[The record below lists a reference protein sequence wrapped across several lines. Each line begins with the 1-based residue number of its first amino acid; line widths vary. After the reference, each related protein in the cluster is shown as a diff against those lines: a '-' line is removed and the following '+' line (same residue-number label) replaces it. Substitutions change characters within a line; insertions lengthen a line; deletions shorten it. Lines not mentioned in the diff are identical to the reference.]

1 MATITS
7 ATSGNW
13 SDGATWVG
21 GVVPTAVDDV
31 IIGAGHTVTAD
42 VDITVLTISGAANTA
57 SNLAVTTNITITCTG
72 ANGITSKNVI
82 SGLGLVRI
90 TGAGITVNINS
101 NLRAVNAL
109 SYAIDI
115 LAICTVN
122 INGDVINTLI
132 GSGGTRTQTINIDVA
147 ATVNIVGNLQGGT
160 GNATLGNPAVRITA
174 NGTLNITGNLQAG
187 ATGVTGHCVMN
198 TTSLCN
204 INVTGNITGQD
215 GNGINSDQNS
225 TINII
230 GNLTANNNRA
240 VLLSGSTA
248 ICNVT
253 GAIVASNNS
262 YGLQATSASS
272 VVTISTP
279 CFNAPNGTM
288 AVFAPNIKLLNAGT
302 SQWQFAT
309 DVVGTD
315 KTLYSAGVN
324 LGNPATTD
332 VRDGVTYASGA
343 LTGTLKVPP
352 STAVSVGVPVDNT
365 VGSAVVTVT
374 DLGALLASY
383 NV

>member
-13 SDGATWVG
+13 SAGATWVG

-42 VDITVLTISGAANTA
+42 VDITVLTISGAANVN
-57 SNLAVTTNITITCTG
+57 SNLSVTTNRTITCTG
-72 ANGITSKNVI
+72 ANGITAKAVGL
-82 SGLGLVRI
+82 GLGLVRI
-90 TGAGITVNINS
+90 TGAGTTVNINS
-101 NLRAVNAL
+101 NLNGGLVSASVVTYAV
-109 SYAIDI
+109 SVDS
-115 LAICTVN
+115 IC
-122 INGDVINTLI
+122 
-132 GSGGTRTQTINIDVA
+132 
-147 ATVNIVGNLQGGT
+147 TVNIVGNLSALDGT
-160 GNATLGNPAVRITA
+160 TDNRISA
-174 NGTLNITGNLQAG
+174 LNIPTAS
-187 ATGVTGHCVMN
+187 VV
-198 TTSLCN
+198 
-204 INVTGNITGQD
+204 NVTGNVAGSGATIIAN
-215 GNGINSDQNS
+215 NGCTLNV
-225 TINII
+225 I
-230 GNLTANNNRA
+230 GNLLGNSAAAGACINNTNGTATINVLGNCTAQSGRAILGLTASANNI
-240 VLLSGSTA
+240 T
-248 ICNVT
+248 VT
-253 GAIVASNNS
+253 GTITASN
-262 YGLQATSASS
+262 TVSAVQSLAGNIT
-272 VVTISTP
+272 VSTP
-279 CFNAPNGTM
+279 CFNAPNGIM

-324 LGNPATTD
+324 LGNPPTTD
-332 VRDGVTYASGA
+332 VRDGVSYASGA